1 MQDGFSEPR
10 RVCIYASSGEENS
23 YGAED
28 LRRNLLFYIS
38 NPFSLKIVCKVVFVS
53 PDAYYGTRVRVRKS
67 RMVRKIYAVFYL
79 KYISN
84 PFSVKIWC
92 KTGFRKPRRVC
103 IYASSGEQKPHRAE
117 DLRCNFWF
125 YISMPFSLKIVYKV
139 VFVNPDA
146 YYGTRVRVNKSRI
159 VRKIYAKPS
168 FFAIS
173 AVFNSSNLDTPF
185 SCMVTPY
192 STSASSMVPR
202 RWVIKMN
209 WVFLVIRRTY

>member
-1 MQDGFSEPR
+1 M
-10 RVCIYASSGEENS
+10 N
-23 YGAED
+23 
-28 LRRNLLFYIS
+28 
-38 NPFSLKIVCKVVFVS
+38 
-53 PDAYYGTRVRVRKS
+53 KS
-67 RMVRKIYAVFYL
+67 RIVPKIYAVFYL

-103 IYASSGEQKPHRAE
+103 IYASLGEKNSYRAE
-117 DLRCNFWF
+117 DLRCVLFKYIAMPFSVKIWCKTGFPSPDAYYGTQVQVNKSRIVRKIYAVFYLK
-125 YISMPFSLKIVYKV
+125 YISNPFSLKIVCKV

-146 YYGTRVRVNKSRI
+146 YVYTRVRVNKSRI

>member
-1 MQDGFSEPR
+1 M
-10 RVCIYASSGEENS
+10 N
-23 YGAED
+23 
-28 LRRNLLFYIS
+28 
-38 NPFSLKIVCKVVFVS
+38 
-53 PDAYYGTRVRVRKS
+53 PDAYYGTRVRVREIRMAPKIYAVFCLNYIAVPFSVKIWCKTGFLSPDAYVYTQVRVNKS

-92 KTGFRKPRRVC
+92 KTGFP
-103 IYASSGEQKPHRAE
+103 
-117 DLRCNFWF
+117 
-125 YISMPFSLKIVYKV
+125 
-139 VFVNPDA
+139 NPDA
-146 YYGTRVRVNKSRI
+146 YVYTRVRVNKSRM

>member
-1 MQDGFSEPR
+1 M
-10 RVCIYASSGEENS
+10 
-23 YGAED
+23 
-28 LRRNLLFYIS
+28 
-38 NPFSLKIVCKVVFVS
+38 S
-53 PDAYYGTRVRVRKS
+53 PDAYYGTQVWVNKS
-67 RMVRKIYAVFYL
+67 RIVPKIYATFYL

-84 PFSVKIWC
+84 PFSLDLVQG
-92 KTGFRKPRRVC
+92 GFCESRRVLR
-103 IYASSGEQKPHRAE
+103 YASSGEQKPHHAQ
-117 DLRCNFWF
+117 DLRRNFWLN
-125 YISMPFSLKIVYKV
+125 ISMPFSVKIVYKV
-139 VFVNPDA
+139 VFVTPDA
-146 YYGTRVRVNKSRI
+146 YYGTRVWVNKSLI

>member
-1 MQDGFSEPR
+1 MQGGFCEPR
-10 RVCIYASSGEENS
+10 RVCIYASSGEQKPHC
-23 YGAED
+23 AED
-28 LRRNLLFYIS
+28 
-38 NPFSLKIVCKVVFVS
+38 
-53 PDAYYGTRVRVRKS
+53 
-67 RMVRKIYAVFYL
+67 YAAFYL

-92 KTGFRKPRRVC
+92 KTGFPSPDAYVNTRVWVRKIRMAPK
-103 IYASSGEQKPHRAE
+103 IYAV
-117 DLRCNFWF
+117 LCLN
-125 YISMPFSLKIVYKV
+125 YIAMMFSVKIVYKV

-146 YYGTRVRVNKSRI
+146 YYGTRVWANKSRI

>member
-10 RVCIYASSGEENS
+10 RVLRYASSGEENS
-23 YGAED
+23 YGTED
-28 LRRNLLFYIS
+28 LRCNFWFYIS
-38 NPFSLKIVCKVVFVS
+38 MMFSVKIVCKVVFVRPDAYVYTRVRVNKSRIVRKIYAVLCLNYIAVPFSLKIVCKVVFV
-53 PDAYYGTRVRVRKS
+53 
-67 RMVRKIYAVFYL
+67 
-79 KYISN
+79 
-84 PFSVKIWC
+84 
-92 KTGFRKPRRVC
+92 
-103 IYASSGEQKPHRAE
+103 
-117 DLRCNFWF
+117 
-125 YISMPFSLKIVYKV
+125 
-139 VFVNPDA
+139 NPDA
-146 YYGTRVRVNKSRI
+146 YVYTRVRVNKSRI

>member
-1 MQDGFSEPR
+1 M
-10 RVCIYASSGEENS
+10 
-23 YGAED
+23 
-28 LRRNLLFYIS
+28 
-38 NPFSLKIVCKVVFVS
+38 
-53 PDAYYGTRVRVRKS
+53 T
-67 RMVRKIYAVFYL
+67 
-79 KYISN
+79 
-84 PFSVKIWC
+84 FSVKIWC

-103 IYASSGEQKPHRAE
+103 IYASSGEQKPYGAQ
-117 DLRCNFWF
+117 DLRRNFWF
-125 YISMPFSLKIVYKV
+125 YISMPFSVKIVCKV

-159 VRKIYAKPS
+159 VRKIYAVFYLKYISNPFSVKIWCKTGFPSPDAYVYTRVWVRKIRMAPKIYAKPS

>member
-1 MQDGFSEPR
+1 
-10 RVCIYASSGEENS
+10 
-23 YGAED
+23 
-28 LRRNLLFYIS
+28 
-38 NPFSLKIVCKVVFVS
+38 
-53 PDAYYGTRVRVRKS
+53 
-67 RMVRKIYAVFYL
+67 MVRKIYAVFYL

-92 KTGFRKPRRVC
+92 KTGFRKPRRVLR
-103 IYASSGEQKPHRAE
+103 YANSGEGNSYGAQ
-117 DLRCNFWF
+117 DLRRNFRF
-125 YISMPFSLKIVYKV
+125 YISMSFSVKIVYKV

-146 YYGTRVRVNKSRI
+146 YYGTQVRVRKIRMAPKIYAVFNLKYISNPFSLKIVCKVVFVSPDAYVYTRVRVNKSRI

>member
-1 MQDGFSEPR
+1 
-10 RVCIYASSGEENS
+10 
-23 YGAED
+23 
-28 LRRNLLFYIS
+28 
-38 NPFSLKIVCKVVFVS
+38 
-53 PDAYYGTRVRVRKS
+53 
-67 RMVRKIYAVFYL
+67 MVRKIYAVFYL

-92 KTGFRKPRRVC
+92 KTGFP
-103 IYASSGEQKPHRAE
+103 S
-117 DLRCNFWF
+117 
-125 YISMPFSLKIVYKV
+125 
-139 VFVNPDA
+139 PDA
-146 YYGTRVRVNKSRI
+146 YYGTQVRVRKSRI
-159 VRKIYAKPS
+159 VPKIYAVFCLNYISNPFSVKIWCKTGFPSPDAYYGTQVRVRKIRMAPKIYAKPS